1 MNMKNL
7 EEFRSE
13 LTTLINR
20 FNIDSVMETP
30 DYMLAD
36 HLVLTMM
43 NLEATIKARTHWFP
57 ND

>member
-7 EEFRSE
+7 EQFRSE
-13 LTTLINR
+13 LTSLINR
-20 FNIDSVMETP
+20 LNLDNDMETP
-30 DYMLAD
+30 DYMVAD

-43 NLEATIKARTHWFP
+43 NLEATIKARSHWFP